1 VPVWGFG
8 TVTESLHP
16 QVAVGERL
24 YGYWPMASDGAP
36 AAQGVGHGLADGA
49 AHRAGL
55 HAVYNHYLRCSA
67 DPFYRPRPKTSRR
80 CAAVHHL
87 LAH

>member
-1 VPVWGFG
+1 
-8 TVTESLHP
+8 
-16 QVAVGERL
+16 
-24 YGYWPMASDGAP
+24 MAAP
-36 AAQGVGHGLADGA
+36 AAQGIGHGLADGA

-55 HAVYNHYLRCSA
+55 HAVYNHYLRCS
-67 DPFYRPRPKTSRR
+67 RPVLPPETEDIGRR